1 MSLKE
6 KFQKAGLTET
16 KVKMP
21 EAKIT
26 DENGDK
32 QTYKISRKS
41 QKLVN
46 QYQSR
51 NGKVVNTPGAMVK
64 GASFASKR
72 EKRKVRQTKALD
84 AVEKRAGSAI
94 ASGNAGILSGNAKNI
109 SVLAN
114 AIAKSRKNAE
124 NVRTPVA
131 ATKGSV
137 FVNKGY
143 NPQSKAKSASET
155 RRLETTAQKADAF
168 ARRMQAKGTALD
180 TEGKEGLGKVGRTA
194 YDLGKVGTQLAADA
208 TAGLLVP
215 GGGLASVAS
224 RSFGQGVMQAEDE
237 GKSGARAV
245 LYGAGNAAIE
255 AGTEKLTA
263 AAKPLKAIY
272 GAGVVDPV
280 LGKLTKKLGSSA
292 KGRSVLATIAKAA
305 GGEAAEEALADVL
318 QVPLQRAVLENGAK
332 FDADWA
338 ANTVYDA
345 LLGGVMGGVLGGGS
359 VAVDR
364 AQNRSTN
371 SAKVMADAMQRA
383 RERNQKKAAGNAP
396 PMMQNRGV
404 VKRDTPTQQATAQN
418 LPAQNINVNRQQN
431 TTAQEPTAD
440 PAHIDNR
447 SGAEISSRKV
457 HAFQYDH
464 PEIRQYYREAAED
477 LLTDADLSLQSGT
490 TRRKER
496 TMQGNKRVQ
505 EIIASPIVR
514 QAMSHGLTRENII
527 RGAEDIIQDEG
538 AENNANAKRV
548 EQVLDRMVEQGY
560 STMVGRTVQPNA
572 AYVAAKQAI
581 PGGAQRTAAGS
592 WEAYL
597 EENRLPLETGE
608 VTEAQLRAEYEALQR
623 GGGSG
628 TMNVNGGAGYGRE
641 GQVPES
647 RGFAGQPGRE
657 MPERGEIDPRGILGG
672 IRSDGNSVRNENAG
686 RFSLAGQY
694 RIQGNGGGISYG
706 RENDTGGN
714 VGSHGRESTQ
724 GRGSDERGSVR
735 GVRRFVFDADVPG
748 SERVR
753 RIAADFNIPVES
765 HSESEIANR
774 GHSEGYSNS
783 SVIHVSENLPIE
795 KANRVAFHELTH
807 TMKQSEFLPYMQYTQ
822 RLEQNLLP
830 NEETAVVLNNL
841 MKHRGYSGSY
851 EDLDLNEKFKVLD
864 ELNAVVF
871 GEYAEAPDVAI
882 KLLGR
887 ITNTPKELLE
897 ELDNILEQYRTRN
910 DGPGTAD
917 QQMGNSV
924 GSAKSAFPVERKVSQ
939 YRLNTLEKTLTPE
952 ELEQI
957 KNTDF
962 SYQVLPDAQ
971 VLDEAR
977 NRISYQERDADGNL
991 HTVYDIEPE
1000 MDALRNNY
1008 MWNAEDVVTAGMIA
1022 KQLKTRA
1029 YDSGNWAEYN
1039 KWEKEVQNH
1048 ATELGQALRS
1058 FRLYQTDGDAVTA
1071 KAADALEKSQLP
1083 EDERNAVQSEI
1094 QSHIDAIEKAGESK
1108 ESLIDQIESIARR
1121 RGTTKRGLTG
1131 VLFGKDKGLSK
1142 KVRKYL
1148 SGMDYDTLKSKAL
1161 LSAENI
1167 AADYT
1172 KRSLGE
1178 KAKTIQ
1184 VMNQL
1189 GNLITFERN
1198 IGGNTAFGIQDA
1210 TSDSMAAALDII
1222 LSKATG
1228 TRSQEFNTYFANKGQ
1243 RAAATKAMQNAVVD
1257 IALDIDEISENRY
1270 GITSGR
1276 TFKMKDGP
1284 MMRFLSTVEKY
1295 LSYSLTASDEFYK
1308 GGARAGVEQGLRKL
1322 YESGKLNIPND
1333 QQMIGGMENPDV
1345 EKYIRQKA
1353 DEKAKY
1359 VTFQDNSALAN
1370 FTQYAHDL
1378 ANKVG
1383 IGKRTGQA
1391 GMETH
1396 AFGLGDL
1403 LMPYAKVPGN
1413 LGSRAIEYSPV
1424 GVAKGAAEIFQ
1435 VLADAKR
1442 GTLDINKQRKA
1453 VQDVARG
1460 VNGTALWAVFAA
1472 LALKGLLR
1480 NADDQNDADVA
1491 ALNAAEGMSGTQI
1504 NLDAAVRALNGES
1517 AEWRRGDTLAGI
1529 SFLEPLNAAIA
1540 AGTMLSGDLQSDA
1553 TQEQIAADSVNKAL
1567 GAILDIP
1574 VMQTVNDLYTNMSYG
1589 NGLVESVRDAA
1600 LSSVASTVTPALLRQ
1615 AAKAGDNNY
1624 RDVYSSDTTRGQMTD
1639 KVKQNIPG
1647 LRQQLPK
1654 KLDNFGREKTYTDNQ
1669 TLNIINA
1676 LISPGSI
1683 NTYKQSGLSKKLETL
1698 GDPSLYPD
1706 RSAPKSVSVDNEDIA
1721 LTYPQR
1727 QKFQKIRGG
1736 KSYTTMNAMT
1746 KTDIYKSAS
1755 KEEKMELLSECNK
1768 YANAIAKDEVVDKFE
1783 LSTKYQNASKA
1794 DDPAQWLAEAYVYGT
1809 VDGDIDQNAKA
1820 AVEQY
1825 GMNLDR
1831 YREIKKTMWEFRAD
1845 KDANGETIDGTCK
1858 AKVINYLKQ
1867 QGLTSEQYYFL
1878 YHSKYK
1884 K

>member
-46 QYQSR
+46 QYQGR
-51 NGKVVNTPGAMVK
+51 NSKVVNTPGAMVK

-72 EKRKVRQTKALD
+72 EKRKVRQAKALD

-131 ATKGSV
+131 STKGSV

-168 ARRMQAKGTALD
+168 ARRMQAKEAALD
-180 TEGKEGLGKVGRTA
+180 AEGKEGLGKVGRTA

-208 TAGLLVP
+208 TAGLLAP

-272 GAGVVDPV
+272 GAGVVDNV

-292 KGRSVLATIAKAA
+292 KGRSALATIAKAA
-305 GGEAAEEALADVL
+305 GGEAAEEALADAL
-318 QVPLQRAVLENGAK
+318 QVPLKRAVLENGAT

-338 ANTVYDA
+338 ANTAYDA

-383 RERNQKKAAGNAP
+383 REKNQKKAAGNAP
-396 PMMQNRGV
+396 PAMQNRGV
-404 VKRDTPTQQATAQN
+404 VKRDIPTQQATAQN
-418 LPAQNINVNRQQN
+418 LPEQNINVNRHQN
-431 TTAQEPTAD
+431 TAAQEPTAD
-440 PAHIDNR
+440 SAHIDNR
-447 SGAEISSRKV
+447 GGAEISNRKV

-560 STMVGRTVQPNA
+560 STMVGRTVHPNA

-581 PGGAQRTAAGS
+581 PGGTRRTAAGS

-623 GGGSG
+623 GGSSG

-647 RGFAGQPGRE
+647 RGFAGQLGRE

-686 RFSLAGQY
+686 RFSLAQQY
-694 RIQGNGGGISYG
+694 GTEVKTVTAEELRQRGMP
-706 RENDTGGN
+706 DT
-714 VGSHGRESTQ
+714 
-724 GRGSDERGSVR
+724 
-735 GVRRFVFDADVPG
+735 
-748 SERVR
+748 
-753 RIAADFNIPVES
+753 
-765 HSESEIANR
+765 
-774 GHSEGYSNS
+774 GYSNNG
-783 SVIHVSENLPIE
+783 VIYVNENLAPE
-795 KANRVAFHELTH
+795 KAQEVIAHELVH
-807 TMKQSEFLPYMQYTQ
+807 TMKQNGFEPYFGFTKDVEN
-822 RLEQNLLP
+822 RLIQNAD
-830 NEETAVVLNNL
+830 TSDALNIL
-841 MKHRGYSGSY
+841 VRHRGYQGAY
-851 EDLDLNEKFKVLD
+851 DDLDLDQKFAVLD
-864 ELNAVVF
+864 ELNATLY
-871 GEYAEAPDVAI
+871 GGYIAHPDFFYNNIGSIMKDPENYVS
-882 KLLGR
+882 
-887 ITNTPKELLE
+887 ELSG
-897 ELDNILEQYRTRN
+897 ILEQYKARN
-910 DGPGTAD
+910 DGLGAAD

-1000 MDALRNNY
+1000 MDALRSNY
-1008 MWNAEDVVTAGMIA
+1008 MWNAEDVVTAGMIS

-1029 YDSGNWAEYN
+1029 YDSGNWSEYN
-1039 KWEKEVQNH
+1039 QWEKEVQNH

-1071 KAADALEKSQLP
+1071 KAADVLEKSQLP

-1108 ESLIDQIESIARR
+1108 EFLIDQIESIARR

-1148 SGMDYDTLKSKAL
+1148 SSMDYDTLKSKAL

-1243 RAAATKAMQNAVVD
+1243 RAAAAKAMQNAVVD

-1333 QQMIGGMENPDV
+1333 QQMIDGMENPDV

-1383 IGKRTGQA
+1383 IGKHTGQA

-1472 LALKGLLR
+1472 LALKGLMR

-1504 NLDAAVRALNGES
+1504 NLDAAVRALSGES

-1529 SFLEPLNAAIA
+1529 SFLEPLNAAMA
-1540 AGTMLSGDLQSDA
+1540 AGTMLAGDLQSDA

-1615 AAKAGDNNY
+1615 AAKAEDNNY
-1624 RDVYSSDTTRGQMTD
+1624 RDVYLSDTTRGQMTD
-1639 KVKQNIPG
+1639 KVKQNVPG

-1676 LISPGSI
+1676 LIAPGSI

-1698 GDPSLYPD
+1698 GDSSLYPD
-1706 RSAPKSVSVDNEDIA
+1706 RNAPKSVSVDNEDIA

-1736 KSYTTMNAMT
+1736 KSYITMNAMT

-1755 KEEKMELLSECNK
+1755 KEEKIELLSECNK

-1809 VDGDIDQNAKA
+1809 IDGDIDQNAKA

-1845 KDANGETIDGTCK
+1845 KDANGKTIDGTCK

-1867 QGLTSEQYYFL
+1867 QGLTSDQYYFL

>member
-383 RERNQKKAAGNAP
+383 RERNQKKAADNAP

-418 LPAQNINVNRQQN
+418 LPEQNINVNRQQN
-431 TTAQEPTAD
+431 TTAQESTAD
-440 PAHIDNR
+440 PVHIDNR

-623 GGGSG
+623 GSSSG
-628 TMNVNGGAGYGRE
+628 TMNENGGVGYG
-641 GQVPES
+641 G
-647 RGFAGQPGRE
+647 
-657 MPERGEIDPRGILGG
+657 
-672 IRSDGNSVRNENAG
+672 
-686 RFSLAGQY
+686 
-694 RIQGNGGGISYG
+694 
-706 RENDTGGN
+706 ENDAGGN
-714 VGSHGRESTQ
+714 IGSYRRESTQ

-807 TMKQSEFLPYMQYTQ
+807 TMKQGEFLPYMQYTQ

-830 NEETAVVLNNL
+830 NEETADVLNNL
-841 MKHRGYSGSY
+841 IEYRGLSGSY

-871 GEYAEAPDVAI
+871 GEYVENPDVAI

-887 ITNTPKELLE
+887 ITNNPKELLE
-897 ELDNILEQYRTRN
+897 ELDNIMEQYRTRN
-910 DGPGTAD
+910 DGRGTAD

-1000 MDALRNNY
+1000 MDALRSNY

-1333 QQMIGGMENPDV
+1333 QQMIDGMENPDV

-1472 LALKGLLR
+1472 LALKGLMR

-1504 NLDAAVRALNGES
+1504 NLDAAARALNGES
-1517 AEWRRGDTLAGI
+1517 AEWRRGDTLAGV
-1529 SFLEPLNAAIA
+1529 SFLEPLNAAMA
-1540 AGTMLSGDLQSDA
+1540 AGTMLAGDLQSDA

>member
-383 RERNQKKAAGNAP
+383 RERNQKKAADNAP

-418 LPAQNINVNRQQN
+418 LPEQNINVNRQQN
-431 TTAQEPTAD
+431 TTAQESTAD
-440 PAHIDNR
+440 PVHIDNR

-623 GGGSG
+623 GSSSG
-628 TMNVNGGAGYGRE
+628 TMNENGGVGYG
-641 GQVPES
+641 G
-647 RGFAGQPGRE
+647 
-657 MPERGEIDPRGILGG
+657 
-672 IRSDGNSVRNENAG
+672 
-686 RFSLAGQY
+686 
-694 RIQGNGGGISYG
+694 
-706 RENDTGGN
+706 ENDAGGN
-714 VGSHGRESTQ
+714 IGSYRRESTQ

-807 TMKQSEFLPYMQYTQ
+807 TMKQGEFLPYMQYTQ

-830 NEETAVVLNNL
+830 NEETADVLNNL
-841 MKHRGYSGSY
+841 IEYRGLSGSY

-871 GEYAEAPDVAI
+871 GEYVENPDVAI

-887 ITNTPKELLE
+887 ITNNPKELLE
-897 ELDNILEQYRTRN
+897 ELDNIMEQYRTRN
-910 DGPGTAD
+910 DGRGTAD

-1000 MDALRNNY
+1000 MDALRSNY

-1333 QQMIGGMENPDV
+1333 QQMIDGMENPDV

-1472 LALKGLLR
+1472 LALKGLMR

-1517 AEWRRGDTLAGI
+1517 AEWRRGDTLAGV
-1529 SFLEPLNAAIA
+1529 SFLEPLNAAMA
-1540 AGTMLSGDLQSDA
+1540 AGTMLAGDLQSDA

-1809 VDGDIDQNAKA
+1809 VDGDIDKNAKA

>member
-21 EAKIT
+21 EAKTT

-46 QYQSR
+46 QYQGR
-51 NGKVVNTPGAMVK
+51 NGEVVNTPGAMVK
-64 GASFASKR
+64 GASFANKR

-84 AVEKRAGSAI
+84 AAEKRAGSAI
-94 ASGNAGILSGNAKNI
+94 ASGNAGIIGGNAKNI

-168 ARRMQAKGTALD
+168 ARRMQAKETALD

-272 GAGVVDPV
+272 GAGVVDNV

-292 KGRSVLATIAKAA
+292 KGRSALATIAKAA
-305 GGEAAEEALADVL
+305 GGEAAEEALADAL
-318 QVPLQRAVLENGAK
+318 QVPLQRSVLENGAK

-338 ANTVYDA
+338 ANTAYDA

-371 SAKVMADAMQRA
+371 SAKTMADAMQRA
-383 RERNQKKAAGNAP
+383 RERNQKKSTGNAP
-396 PMMQNRGV
+396 PVMQ
-404 VKRDTPTQQATAQN
+404 
-418 LPAQNINVNRQQN
+418 
-431 TTAQEPTAD
+431 
-440 PAHIDNR
+440 
-447 SGAEISSRKV
+447 
-457 HAFQYDH
+457 
-464 PEIRQYYREAAED
+464 
-477 LLTDADLSLQSGT
+477 
-490 TRRKER
+490 RR
-496 TMQGNKRVQ
+496 
-505 EIIASPIVR
+505 
-514 QAMSHGLTRENII
+514 
-527 RGAEDIIQDEG
+527 
-538 AENNANAKRV
+538 
-548 EQVLDRMVEQGY
+548 
-560 STMVGRTVQPNA
+560 
-572 AYVAAKQAI
+572 
-581 PGGAQRTAAGS
+581 AAGS

-608 VTEAQLRAEYEALQR
+608 VTEAQLRAEYEALQS
-623 GGGSG
+623 GDGSG
-628 TMNVNGGAGYGRE
+628 TMNANGGAGYGRE

-686 RFSLAGQY
+686 RAGEY
-694 RIQGNGGGISYG
+694 GIQGNGGGISYG
-706 RENDTGGN
+706 RENRGANQPGYDTAE
-714 VGSHGRESTQ
+714 GRRT
-724 GRGSDERGSVR
+724 DEVVR
-735 GVRRFVFDADVPG
+735 GTSGEHEIAKSYKVNLSTVPNA
-748 SERVR
+748 E
-753 RIAADFNIPVES
+753 IAARGHKYAYSRDSKIFISDTTPEPLRRQVVY
-765 HSESEIANR
+765 HEIA
-774 GHSEGYSNS
+774 
-783 SVIHVSENLPIE
+783 
-795 KANRVAFHELTH
+795 H
-807 TMKQSEFLPYMQYTQ
+807 TMKQSEFDPYLQLIPRVEAMLVDSEKT
-822 RLEQNLLP
+822 RM
-830 NEETAVVLNNL
+830 VLNNL
-841 MKHRGYSGSY
+841 IQHRNLQGENGEIASDYDSLSMQ
-851 EDLDLNEKFKVLD
+851 DQFTVLD
-864 ELNAVVF
+864 ELNAVVI
-871 GEYAEAPDVAI
+871 GGYKSDPENTLG
-882 KLLGR
+882 LLQGVMKDPE
-887 ITNTPKELLE
+887 NYVSELS
-897 ELDNILEQYRTRN
+897 DILEQYRTRN
-910 DGPGTAD
+910 DGLGAAD

-1000 MDALRNNY
+1000 MDTLRSNY

-1029 YDSGNWAEYN
+1029 YDSGNWSEYN
-1039 KWEKEVQNH
+1039 QWEKEVQNH

-1071 KAADALEKSQLP
+1071 KVADVLEKSQLP

-1108 ESLIDQIESIARR
+1108 EFLIDQIESIARR

-1148 SGMDYDTLKSKAL
+1148 SSMDYDTLKSKAL

-1243 RAAATKAMQNAVVD
+1243 RAAAAKAMQNAVVD

-1333 QQMIGGMENPDV
+1333 QQMIDGMENPDV

-1383 IGKRTGQA
+1383 IGKHTGQA

-1442 GTLDINKQRKA
+1442 GTMDINKQRKA

-1472 LALKGLLR
+1472 LALKGLMR

-1529 SFLEPLNAAIA
+1529 SFLEPLNAAMA
-1540 AGTMLSGDLQSDA
+1540 AGTMLAGDLQSDA

-1615 AAKAGDNNY
+1615 AAKAEDNNY

-1639 KVKQNIPG
+1639 KVKQNVPG

-1683 NTYKQSGLSKKLETL
+1683 NTYKQSGLSRKLETL

-1755 KEEKMELLSECNK
+1755 KEEKIELLSECNK

-1867 QGLTSEQYYFL
+1867 QGLTSDQYYFL

-1884 K
+1884 E

>member
-51 NGKVVNTPGAMVK
+51 NGEVVNTPGAMVK
-64 GASFASKR
+64 GASFANKR

-84 AVEKRAGSAI
+84 AAEKRAGSAI
-94 ASGNAGILSGNAKNI
+94 ASGNAGIIGGNAKNI

-168 ARRMQAKGTALD
+168 ARRMQAKETALD

-194 YDLGKVGTQLAADA
+194 YDLGKVGTQLATDA

-272 GAGVVDPV
+272 GAGVVDNM
-280 LGKLTKKLGSSA
+280 LGKLTKKLNSSA
-292 KGRSVLATIAKAA
+292 KGRSALATIAKASI
-305 GGEAAEEALADVL
+305 GEASEEALADVL

-338 ANTVYDA
+338 ADTMYDA
-345 LLGGVMGGVLGGGS
+345 LLGGVMGGVLGGSS

-383 RERNQKKAAGNAP
+383 REKNQKKAAGNAP
-396 PMMQNRGV
+396 PAMQNRGV
-404 VKRDTPTQQATAQN
+404 VKRDTPMQQATAQN
-418 LPAQNINVNRQQN
+418 LPEQNINVNRHQN
-431 TTAQEPTAD
+431 TAAQEPTAD

-447 SGAEISSRKV
+447 SSAEISSRKV

-560 STMVGRTVQPNA
+560 RTMVGRTVQPNA

-623 GGGSG
+623 GSSSG
-628 TMNVNGGAGYGRE
+628 TMNENGGVGYG
-641 GQVPES
+641 G
-647 RGFAGQPGRE
+647 
-657 MPERGEIDPRGILGG
+657 
-672 IRSDGNSVRNENAG
+672 
-686 RFSLAGQY
+686 
-694 RIQGNGGGISYG
+694 
-706 RENDTGGN
+706 ENDAGGN
-714 VGSHGRESTQ
+714 IGSYRRESTQ

-807 TMKQSEFLPYMQYTQ
+807 TMKQGEFLPYMQYTQ

-830 NEETAVVLNNL
+830 NEETADVLNNL
-841 MKHRGYSGSY
+841 IEYRGLSGSY

-871 GEYAEAPDVAI
+871 GEYVENPDVAI

-887 ITNTPKELLE
+887 ITNNPKELLE
-897 ELDNILEQYRTRN
+897 ELDNIMEQYRTRN
-910 DGPGTAD
+910 DGRGTAD

-1000 MDALRNNY
+1000 MDALRSNY

-1071 KAADALEKSQLP
+1071 KAADVLEKSQLP

-1333 QQMIGGMENPDV
+1333 QQMIDGMENPDV

-1383 IGKRTGQA
+1383 IGKRTKQA

-1472 LALKGLLR
+1472 LALKGLMR

-1517 AEWRRGDTLAGI
+1517 AEWRRGDTLAGV
-1529 SFLEPLNAAIA
+1529 SFLEPLNAAMA
-1540 AGTMLSGDLQSDA
+1540 AGTMLAGDLQSDA

-1755 KEEKMELLSECNK
+1755 KEEKIELLSECNK

-1794 DDPAQWLAEAYVYGT
+1794 ADPAQWLAEAYVYGT

-1867 QGLTSEQYYFL
+1867 QGLTSDQYYFL

>member
-137 FVNKGY
+137 FANKGY
-143 NPQSKAKSASET
+143 NPQKKAKSASET
-155 RRLETTAQKADAF
+155 KRLETTAQKADAF
-168 ARRMQAKGTALD
+168 ARRMQAKEAALD

-440 PAHIDNR
+440 PVHIDNR

-560 STMVGRTVQPNA
+560 RTMVGRTVQPNA

-623 GGGSG
+623 GSSSG
-628 TMNVNGGAGYGRE
+628 TMNENGGAGYGEEITARDTGRNIPENGQRGRIDRRGETTGAFSYDRPVVSRARE
-641 GQVPES
+641 YAREYGVQVTPVSDEVLTQ
-647 RGFAGQPGRE
+647 RGHQAGTGFTKDSTIYISE
-657 MPERGEIDPRGILGG
+657 NMPEEA
-672 IRSDGNSVRNENAG
+672 VRQ
-686 RFSLAGQY
+686 F
-694 RIQGNGGGISYG
+694 IS
-706 RENDTGGN
+706 
-714 VGSHGRESTQ
+714 
-724 GRGSDERGSVR
+724 
-735 GVRRFVFDADVPG
+735 
-748 SERVR
+748 
-753 RIAADFNIPVES
+753 
-765 HSESEIANR
+765 
-774 GHSEGYSNS
+774 
-783 SVIHVSENLPIE
+783 
-795 KANRVAFHELTH
+795 HEVVH
-807 TMKQSEFLPYMQYTQ
+807 TMKQNGFEPYLQFTQ
-822 RLEQNLLP
+822 RTESRLNP
-830 NEETAVVLNNL
+830 SANTETVLANL
-841 MKHRGYSGSY
+841 MDHRGYQGVY
-851 EDLDLNEKFKVLD
+851 DDLDLNQRFTVMD
-864 ELNAVVF
+864 ELNAALY
-871 GEYAEAPDVAI
+871 GGYRSQPDKTI
-882 KLLGR
+882 SLTR
-887 ITNTPKELLE
+887 TIMDDPESYFSELS
-897 ELDNILEQYRTRN
+897 DILEQYRTRN
-910 DGPGTAD
+910 DGPGAAD

-1000 MDALRNNY
+1000 MDALRSNY

-1029 YDSGNWAEYN
+1029 YDSGNWSEYN

-1333 QQMIGGMENPDV
+1333 QQMIDGMENPDV

-1472 LALKGLLR
+1472 LALKGLMR

-1517 AEWRRGDTLAGI
+1517 AEWRRGDTLAGV
-1529 SFLEPLNAAIA
+1529 SFLEPLNAAMA
-1540 AGTMLSGDLQSDA
+1540 AGTMLAGDLQSDA

-1736 KSYTTMNAMT
+1736 KSYTTMNAMA
-1746 KTDIYKSAS
+1746 KTDIYKNAS
-1755 KEEKMELLSECNK
+1755 KEGKIELLSECNK

-1867 QGLTSEQYYFL
+1867 QGLTSDQYYFL

>member
-137 FVNKGY
+137 FANKGY
-143 NPQSKAKSASET
+143 NPQKKAKSASET
-155 RRLETTAQKADAF
+155 KRLETTAQKADAF
-168 ARRMQAKGTALD
+168 ARRMQAKEAALD

-440 PAHIDNR
+440 PVHIDNR
-447 SGAEISSRKV
+447 SSAEISSRKV

-560 STMVGRTVQPNA
+560 RTMVGRTVQPNA

-628 TMNVNGGAGYGRE
+628 TMNANGGAGYGRE

-686 RFSLAGQY
+686 RFSLAQQY
-694 RIQGNGGGISYG
+694 GIQGNDGGINYG
-706 RENDTGGN
+706 GETRGADQSGYNTAE
-714 VGSHGRESTQ
+714 GRRT
-724 GRGSDERGSVR
+724 DEVVR
-735 GVRRFVFDADVPG
+735 GTSGEHEIAKSYKVNLSTVPNA
-748 SERVR
+748 E
-753 RIAADFNIPVES
+753 IAARGHKYAYSRDSKIFISDTTPEPLRRQVVY
-765 HSESEIANR
+765 HEIA
-774 GHSEGYSNS
+774 
-783 SVIHVSENLPIE
+783 
-795 KANRVAFHELTH
+795 H
-807 TMKQSEFLPYMQYTQ
+807 TMKQSEFDPYLQFIP
-822 RLEQNLLP
+822 RV
-830 NEETAVVLNNL
+830 ETMLVDSEKTRMVLNNL
-841 MKHRGYSGSY
+841 IQHRNLQGENGEIASDYDSLSMQ
-851 EDLDLNEKFKVLD
+851 DQFTVLD
-864 ELNAVVF
+864 ELNAVVI
-871 GEYAEAPDVAI
+871 GGYKSDPENTI
-882 KLLGR
+882 GLLQGVMKD
-887 ITNTPKELLE
+887 PESYVSELS
-897 ELDNILEQYRTRN
+897 DIMEQYKARN
-910 DGPGTAD
+910 DGQGTAD

-1000 MDALRNNY
+1000 MDALRSNY

-1058 FRLYQTDGDAVTA
+1058 FRLYQTDGEAVTA
-1071 KAADALEKSQLP
+1071 KAADVLEKSQLP

-1333 QQMIGGMENPDV
+1333 QQMIDGMENPDV

-1472 LALKGLLR
+1472 LALKGLMR

-1491 ALNAAEGMSGTQI
+1491 ALNAAEGMNGTQI

-1529 SFLEPLNAAIA
+1529 SFLEPLNAAMA
-1540 AGTMLSGDLQSDA
+1540 AGTMLAGDLQSDA

-1755 KEEKMELLSECNK
+1755 KEEKIELLSECNK